1 MATHQAPSIAQ
12 PIVSIIIPVMN
23 EAPLLDRQLR
33 QLAALPQTE
42 VIVVDG
48 GSRDATTV
56 IVCQHAATDPTI
68 RLLESPM
75 GRSIQM
81 NTGAAVAR
89 GEWLLFL
96 HADTTLPAE
105 SHQQLLSIAEADP
118 EHRAGAFAFRVTGDS
133 GWFRWLERSV
143 GWRNRR
149 MRLPFGDQGLFV
161 RRGYFR
167 QLGGYREDYPLM
179 EDVELVQRLRRAS
192 GFRILHDYPVVT
204 SGRRWQEE
212 GYLFTSARNIF
223 LQLLYR
229 CGIHPKIL
237 AKMYWKK

>member
-1 MATHQAPSIAQ
+1 MATKQSSSASFPL
-12 PIVSIIIPVMN
+12 VSIIMPVMN
-23 EAPLLDRQLR
+23 EAAILGPQLGR
-33 QLAALPQTE
+33 LAALPQTE

-48 GSRDATTV
+48 GSHDATQA
-56 IVCQHAATDPTI
+56 IVSLHSAAHPNV
-68 RLLESPM
+68 RLLQSAR

-81 NTGAAVAR
+81 NAGAAVAL

-96 HADTTLPAE
+96 HADTILPPD
-105 SHQQLLSIAEADP
+105 SHQQLLRIAHTDP
-118 EHRAGAFAFRVTGDS
+118 EHRAGAFAFQVTGNA

-161 RRGYFR
+161 RRHYFR

-179 EDVELVQRLRRAS
+179 EDLELVQRLRRAS
-192 GFRILHDYPVVT
+192 GFRILHDYPVIT
-204 SGRRWQEE
+204 SGRRWEEE

-223 LQLLYR
+223 LQLLYSS
-229 CGIHPKIL
+229 GIHPRIL